1 MLKLLKWVIIII
13 LIGGAIYYLMDYNSE
28 DPEDNDFIESSKEF
42 SKDVIN
48 KAKKES
54 TKVIENAKEIIDSS
68 ETLEKGRGTL
78 KN

>member
-28 DPEDNDFIESSKEF
+28 NPEDNDFIESSKEF

-54 TKVIENAKEIIDSS
+54 TQVIENAKEIVDSS
-68 ETLEKGRGTL
+68 EALEKGRESL
-78 KN
+78 KD

>member
-28 DPEDNDFIESSKEF
+28 NPEDNDFIESSKEF

-54 TKVIENAKEIIDSS
+54 TEIIESAKEIVDSS
-68 ETLEKGRGTL
+68 EALEKGRESL
-78 KN
+78 KD

>member
-28 DPEDNDFIESSKEF
+28 NPEDNDFIESSKEF

-54 TKVIENAKEIIDSS
+54 TEIIEGAKEIVDSS
-68 ETLEKGRGTL
+68 EALEKGRESL
-78 KN
+78 KD